1 MRGGIC
7 QQLSKTLALLK
18 QTRDTSAG
26 KAKRGVESNNDRAII
41 GSQTVKKEE
50 NLSRTPDFF
59 HHDTRCKK

>member
-1 MRGGIC
+1 V
-7 QQLSKTLALLK
+7 QEKLK
-18 QTRDTSAG
+18 G
-26 KAKRGVESNNDRAII
+26 GVESNNDRAII